1 MRTETVENTNSLREN
16 TETEIVITDIRNM
29 SNKYHKSHE
38 KVSSHQFT
46 KYHQN
51 AMIKA
56 DEFLKSFESLD
67 QRVENQL
74 SDCKLQIIERNRHII
89 KYVAEAILSYGR
101 QCIALRR
108 DNKDLAQNKI
118 IDIIGSDIIL
128 IDIVEEN
135 INAKFC
141 SALAD
146 EVLSHN
152 KEELANCLKFVDN
165 DKNIREVFVGF
176 LPLKRRTG
184 FYIVEPIMSHLKN
197 SR

>member
-1 MRTETVENTNSLREN
+1 
-16 TETEIVITDIRNM
+16 M
-29 SNKYHKSHE
+29 SNKYHKTHE

-108 DNKDLAQNKI
+108 DNKDLA
-118 IDIIGSDIIL
+118 
-128 IDIVEEN
+128 
-135 INAKFC
+135 
-141 SALAD
+141 
-146 EVLSHN
+146 
-152 KEELANCLKFVDN
+152 
-165 DKNIREVFVGF
+165 
-176 LPLKRRTG
+176 
-184 FYIVEPIMSHLKN
+184 
-197 SR
+197 